1 MAARNR
7 VSVAGKGAAL
17 FFGEDEGTESVPS
30 EGVRTETAPE
40 GETGPAPETAAAE
53 APVSAPTEAVIVPA
67 PLMTAASAPSPAP
80 AADAPVEP
88 LASEQPSELASV
100 LASLIGSPLSIEAV
114 RRIVKVVGREVS
126 FCRVSPEEKAQL
138 AEIVYTYKRRGVR
151 TSENEINRIALNAI
165 LLDYA
170 ANGEQSLLARTIA
183 ALHD

>member
-1 MAARNR
+1 M
-7 VSVAGKGAAL
+7 SVAGKGAAL
-17 FFGEDEGTESVPS
+17 FFGEDQGTEPAPLG
-30 EGVRTETAPE
+30 GVRTETAPE
-40 GETGPAPETAAAE
+40 GETGPAPETAAPE
-53 APVSAPTEAVIVPA
+53 APVSSPSEAVIMPA

-80 AADAPVEP
+80 AADAPVET
-88 LASEQPSELASV
+88 LARGQSNELASV
-100 LASLIGSPLSIEAV
+100 LALPITPPISIEAV

-126 FCRVSPEEKAQL
+126 FCRISPEEKAKL

-170 ANGEQSLLARTIA
+170 TNGEQSLLARTIA

>member
-1 MAARNR
+1 VGARNR
-7 VSVAGKGAAL
+7 VGVAGKGAAL
-17 FFGEDEGTESVPS
+17 FFGEDEGPEVAPV
-30 EGVRTETAPE
+30 EEVRTETAPE
-40 GETGPAPETAAAE
+40 GETGPATEMVAAE
-53 APVSAPTEAVIVPA
+53 ATVSAPSEAGIVPA
-67 PLMTAASAPSPAP
+67 PLMTAASAPSTAS
-80 AADAPVEP
+80 AADAPVETP
-88 LASEQPSELASV
+88 ASEQASQLASV
-100 LASLIGSPLSIEAV
+100 LALPLTPPISIEAV

-170 ANGEQSLLARTIA
+170 TNGAQSLLARTIA

>member
-1 MAARNR
+1 M
-7 VSVAGKGAAL
+7 SVAGKGAAL
-17 FFGEDEGTESVPS
+17 FFGEDQGTEAAPAEV
-30 EGVRTETAPE
+30 VRTETAPE
-40 GETGPAPETAAAE
+40 GETGPAPAAA
-53 APVSAPTEAVIVPA
+53 AAGATVSASSEAVIVPN

-80 AADAPVEP
+80 AADAPVERP
-88 LASEQPSELASV
+88 PSEQSSKPASV
-100 LASLIGSPLSIEAV
+100 LAPAIAPPIPIEAV

-170 ANGEQSLLARTIA
+170 TNGEQSLLARTIA

>member
-1 MAARNR
+1 MGARNR

-17 FFGEDEGTESVPS
+17 FFGEDEGTEPAPS
-30 EGVRTETAPE
+30 EVARTETAPE
-40 GETGPAPETAAAE
+40 GETGPAPEAAAAE
-53 APVSAPTEAVIVPA
+53 TPVSAPSEAVIVPA
-67 PLMTAASAPSPAP
+67 PLMTAAPAPSPAP
-80 AADAPVEP
+80 AANVLAEP
-88 LASEQPSELASV
+88 LASEAASTLASV
-100 LASLIGSPLSIEAV
+100 LASPIALPISIEAV

-170 ANGEQSLLARTIA
+170 TNGEQSLLARTVA
-183 ALHD
+183 ALHN

>member
-17 FFGEDEGTESVPS
+17 FFGEDQGEAAPAEV
-30 EGVRTETAPE
+30 VRTETAPE
-40 GETGPAPETAAAE
+40 GETGPATETAAE
-53 APVSAPTEAVIVPA
+53 APVSALSEAVIVSA
-67 PLMTAASAPSPAP
+67 PLMTAASAPSTPSAPDAP
-80 AADAPVEP
+80 AET
-88 LASEQPSELASV
+88 LASEGASTLASM
-100 LASLIGSPLSIEAV
+100 LASSIAPPISIEAV

-170 ANGEQSLLARTIA
+170 TNGEQSLLARTIA
-183 ALHD
+183 AVHD